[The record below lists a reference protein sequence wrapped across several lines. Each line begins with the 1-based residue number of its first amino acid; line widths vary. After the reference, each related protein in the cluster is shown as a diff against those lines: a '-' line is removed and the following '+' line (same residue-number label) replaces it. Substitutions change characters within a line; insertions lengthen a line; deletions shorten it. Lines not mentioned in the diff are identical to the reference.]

1 MTTTSVL
8 FPIMITFIFLFTTIT
23 ASQPITFP
31 TLTIHT
37 TTVFSNNTAVA
48 LSPTPSAYYCVEVQI
63 GLPRFPVK
71 LALSTSIPTTWVQ
84 WVECVVCLDV
94 PSKYMNFNPSDG
106 FQLVAGDDANYCVPP
121 VAKTAT
127 SADLCWY
134 DIGFSQGI
142 LGNDTFVLV
151 SPASVPNPPPS
162 ASSPPPSLKINNFIF
177 GLGKKNTA
185 NFGARSPIV
194 GQLGLGKGHPSSTL
208 SQLNIS
214 RFSYCLPPSNSNHQN
229 TTATLEF
236 GPKAGLTTAYYYNT
250 PIVEGPPDHP
260 FDYYLNLTVI
270 AVNNA
275 SVYTP
280 SEQRGGE
287 PGFVIDV
294 GATVTVLYKEAY
306 IPMKNA
312 VMEYLSSHFGLYPV
326 YPSPPEYDP
335 PAYEL
340 CYYNEDLESLTT
352 LTYPNISFHF
362 EGGAVLQLPESQA
375 FHNFVDEL
383 QTCLVMIPRTGTEP
397 SRLGAPQQR
406 GWRFTYDLLLSELS
420 FAPNGC

>member
-1 MTTTSVL
+1 MPIIASPLLPKQPHLQTRVGTTL
-8 FPIMITFIFLFTTIT
+8 
-23 ASQPITFP
+23 ASAKGSWG
-31 TLTIHT
+31 L
-37 TTVFSNNTAVA
+37 
-48 LSPTPSAYYCVEVQI
+48 TPSHC
-63 GLPRFPVK
+63 
-71 LALSTSIPTTWVQ
+71 S
-84 WVECVVCLDV
+84 
-94 PSKYMNFNPSDG
+94 
-106 FQLVAGDDANYCVPP
+106 
-121 VAKTAT
+121 
-127 SADLCWY
+127 
-134 DIGFSQGI
+134 
-142 LGNDTFVLV
+142 
-151 SPASVPNPPPS
+151 
-162 ASSPPPSLKINNFIF
+162 
-177 GLGKKNTA
+177 
-185 NFGARSPIV
+185 IV

-214 RFSYCLPPSNSNHQN
+214 RFSYCLPLSNSNPQN
-229 TTATLEF
+229 TNATLEF

-250 PIVEGPPDHP
+250 PIIEGPPDHP
-260 FDYYLNLTVI
+260 FDYYLNLTAI
-270 AVNNA
+270 AVDNV

-280 SEQRGGE
+280 SERREGGE

-340 CYYNEDLESLTT
+340 CYYYEDLESLTT

-383 QTCLVMIPRTGTEP
+383 QTGLVMIPRTGTEP

-406 GWRFTYDLLLSELS
+406 GWRFTYDLLHSELS

>member
-8 FPIMITFIFLFTTIT
+8 FPIMITFIFLFTTNFLLTVT
-23 ASQPITFP
+23 ASQPVSFP
-31 TLTIHT
+31 SLTIHT
-37 TTVFSNNTAVA
+37 TTVSSNDTAIAVM
-48 LSPTPSAYYCVEVQI
+48 PTLSAYYFVEARI
-63 GLPRFPVK
+63 GLPRFRVK
-71 LALSTSIPTTWVQ
+71 LALSTSTPTTWVQ
-84 WVECVVCLDV
+84 SADCVVCLDV
-94 PSKYMNFNPSDG
+94 PSKSMNFDPADG
-106 FQLVAGDDANYCVPP
+106 FEPVLGDDSKYCVPP

-127 SADLCWY
+127 LGDPCRYVL
-134 DIGFSQGI
+134 GFSQGI
-142 LGNDTFVLV
+142 LGNDTFSLV
-151 SPASVPNPPPS
+151 SPPS
-162 ASSPPPSLKINNFIF
+162 TSSPPPSLEINHFIF
-177 GLGKKNTA
+177 GVGKQNMV
-185 NFGARSPIV
+185 NFGAHSPIV

-250 PIVEGPPDHP
+250 PIVEGPPDNP
-260 FDYYLNLTVI
+260 FDYYINLIEI
-270 AVNNA
+270 AINNA

-280 SEQRGGE
+280 SKQRERGE

-294 GATVTVLYKEAY
+294 GATVTLLYKEAY
-306 IPMKNA
+306 IRVKDA
-312 VMEYLSSHFGLYPV
+312 VMEYLSSNFGLYPV
-326 YPSPPEYDP
+326 YPSRPVSKPPI
-335 PAYEL
+335 YEL
-340 CYYNEDLESLTT
+340 CYYNQDLESITT

-397 SRLGAPQQR
+397 SRLGASQQR
-406 GWRFTYDLLLSELS
+406 GWRFTYDILQSELS